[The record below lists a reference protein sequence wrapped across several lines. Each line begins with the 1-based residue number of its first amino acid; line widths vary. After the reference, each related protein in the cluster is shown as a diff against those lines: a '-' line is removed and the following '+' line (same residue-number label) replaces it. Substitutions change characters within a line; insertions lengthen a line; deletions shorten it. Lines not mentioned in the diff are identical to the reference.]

1 MRLCFFVFRFEP
13 YVVLLMVLVF
23 GFACTESESDVDPE
37 TYQASID
44 AWHQERIA
52 SLREPE
58 GWLSLAGLYWL
69 HKGDNT
75 FGSAPENDIVFPY
88 ENAPARMGTLVVDH
102 GTVELRVRAGVDI
115 VSNGQPVESLIV
127 KSDAGGT
134 PTRLEWGSL
143 VWYVIE
149 RGDQL
154 GIRLKDRE
162 HPRLE
167 AFEGIPRFPVD
178 RDWRIAA
185 EFQPYD
191 SIKTIPIP
199 TVLGTQSGQS
209 CPGALVFTHR
219 GCTYTLEP
227 LAASARE
234 PFFLIF
240 ADSTNGKST
249 YPSGRFLV
257 VDPPDDDGSTFID
270 FNRAYNPPCSFSP
283 YATCPL
289 PPPQNT
295 LPFAVTA
302 GERFSGHGSH

>member
-1 MRLCFFVFRFEP
+1 MRQGFFVFRFEP
-13 YVVLLMVLVF
+13 YVLLVMALVF
-23 GFACTESESDVDPE
+23 GLACTESDPE

-44 AWHQERIA
+44 AWHEERIA
-52 SLREPE
+52 SLQEPE

-69 HKGDNT
+69 HDGDNT

-88 ENAPARMGTLVVDH
+88 DDAPAQMGTLVVEH
-102 GTVELRVRAGVDI
+102 GTVELRVHPGVDI
-115 VSNGQPVESLIV
+115 YSDGQSAESFIL

-149 RGDQL
+149 RGGQL
-154 GIRLKDRE
+154 GVRLKDRK

-167 AFEGIPRFPVD
+167 AFKGIPRFPVD
-178 RDWRIAA
+178 PDWRLEA
-185 EFQPYD
+185 EFEPYD

-199 TVLGTQSGQS
+199 TVLGTESGQR
-209 CPGALVFTHR
+209 CPGELIFTYRDH
-219 GCTYTLEP
+219 TYRLEP
-227 LAASARE
+227 LAASVRE

-240 ADSTNGKST
+240 ADATNGEST
-249 YPSGRFLV
+249 YPPGRFVL
-257 VDPPDDDGSTFID
+257 VDPPDDDGTTIID
-270 FNRAYNPPCSFSP
+270 FNKAYNPPCAFSP

-289 PPPQNT
+289 PPPQNR

-302 GERFSGHGSH
+302 GEQFRGNVSH